1 MNTDN
6 KRPATVLSGFLDA
19 GINTAL
25 SPVLNNRASRR
36 AAMIDNNMSEISVDA
51 NTVQKDVQLHRSEQ
65 KLLEMRN
72 WSQTGGMPL
81 FANWGAQG

>member
-1 MNTDN
+1 
-6 KRPATVLSGFLDA
+6 
-19 GINTAL
+19 
-25 SPVLNNRASRR
+25 
-36 AAMIDNNMSEISVDA
+36 MIDNNMSEISVDA